1 MDVVFAMELN
11 KLARKPMN
19 RTGERVL
26 KLEMEGKAYA
36 FNRLNGVY
44 YTHNLKGG
52 KEIDEALTSRWDW
65 AHEEFGRAVRQEI
78 SRALRAK

>member
-1 MDVVFAMELN
+1 
-11 KLARKPMN
+11 
-19 RTGERVL
+19 
-26 KLEMEGKAYA
+26 MEGKAFAY
-36 FNRLNGVY
+36 NRLNGIY
-44 YTHNLKGG
+44 YVHNLKGG

>member
-1 MDVVFAMELN
+1 MDSLKYN
-11 KLARKPMN
+11 KDFSLVTVSNK
-19 RTGERVL
+19 
-26 KLEMEGKAYA
+26 KII
-36 FNRLNGVY
+36 Y
-44 YTHNLKGG
+44 YVHNLKGG